1 MRLCAWFWHHQL
13 ARGTHT
19 PPVRGKHPAC
29 SRNCQAGLTA
39 GTPCSALR
47 GLSENPF
54 LAVTLTVLILLGLS
68 TWPVELFLPFLE
80 RTYRCRSPCS
90 RASTRNPLLPLL
102 LRDSSPNAWH
112 SPGLL
117 PPRSQSLPEPPNHR
131 TPHPRVYPGGRNLQ
145 PRVARP
151 GSQATPRGER
161 CGLVKRAEASAAG
174 RGTPLLTRRSPRAAG
189 RGCGARCGVRDP
201 ERCGPSRCYSL
212 RGLGLGGGASLLG
225 WERPAG
231 QGGSEPAQSPPR
243 PTAAGGG
250 PASPGRFH
258 LRAGPRPRAPAATK
272 ATGPRPSC
280 NPQPVGGGGA
290 ARSVR
295 DCEGGGAGWARDGR
309 HARSAWPL
317 AARRAQTEPR
327 ANFPRGAAERSAPAF
342 LSRSPL

>member
-80 RTYRCRSPCS
+80 RTYRCRSPGS

-131 TPHPRVYPGGRNLQ
+131 TPHPRVSIPGRTQSPAACGSAREPGDPAGRALRAGETRRGLGGREGDSPTYPTEPAGCGAGVRGALRGPGSGALRSIALLLAARARAWRRRVTAGVGEAGGSGRERAGPEPASTHGCRGRTRLPRALPPAGRSPPEGARRDEGHRSPPQLQ
-145 PRVARP
+145 PAASWRRRGGAQRP
-151 GSQATPRGER
+151 GLRRRRS
-161 CGLVKRAEASAAG
+161 GLGAG
-174 RGTPLLTRRSPRAAG
+174 RSPRPQCLAS
-189 RGCGARCGVRDP
+189 GC
-201 ERCGPSRCYSL
+201 
-212 RGLGLGGGASLLG
+212 
-225 WERPAG
+225 
-231 QGGSEPAQSPPR
+231 PPR
-243 PTAAGGG
+243 T
-250 PASPGRFH
+250 
-258 LRAGPRPRAPAATK
+258 
-272 ATGPRPSC
+272 
-280 NPQPVGGGGA
+280 N
-290 ARSVR
+290 
-295 DCEGGGAGWARDGR
+295 
-309 HARSAWPL
+309 
-317 AARRAQTEPR
+317 
-327 ANFPRGAAERSAPAF
+327 
-342 LSRSPL
+342 

>member
-1 MRLCAWFWHHQL
+1 MRLVL
-13 ARGTHT
+13 ASPIGQRNTHT
-19 PPVRGKHPAC
+19 PSQR
-29 SRNCQAGLTA
+29 QAPRLL
-39 GTPCSALR
+39 PE
-47 GLSENPF
+47 LS
-54 LAVTLTVLILLGLS
+54 
-68 TWPVELFLPFLE
+68 
-80 RTYRCRSPCS
+80 S
-90 RASTRNPLLPLL
+90 RADSWHTLQRPPWAFRKPLPGSHLDSIDPPGPEHLASGTFPSFPGAHLQVSLPQLQSL
-102 LRDSSPNAWH
+102 NKEPFVTTFA
-112 SPGLL
+112 PGLL
-117 PPRSQSLPEPPNHR
+117 TQRLAFAWPGRKACPNHR
-131 TPHPRVYPGGRNLQ
+131 TPHPRGYPGGRNLQ

-280 NPQPVGGGGA
+280 SPQPVGGGGA

-317 AARRAQTEPR
+317 TARRAQTEPR